1 MVGGFTPYACY
12 LISALLTLQGLMCA
26 VAPVRFFKS
35 NPVGSVAK
43 ILGPYFEEIVKAD
56 PAILLG
62 EAKITYSK
70 VDGKVYKSL
79 DAPSKKQLSTA
90 LLSVLVHVMRLFGV
104 FSITVAGLGM
114 YLAISGGILA
124 SAFVAMFLLTFIG
137 FQVVHIFQPFPGE
150 KPSEPYAGIAV
161 FTVIFGGLLVA
172 DALYT

>member
-1 MVGGFTPYACY
+1 MRG
-12 LISALLTLQGLMCA
+12 
-26 VAPVRFFKS
+26 
-35 NPVGSVAK
+35 
-43 ILGPYFEEIVKAD
+43 
-56 PAILLG
+56 
-62 EAKITYSK
+62 
-70 VDGKVYKSL
+70 
-79 DAPSKKQLSTA
+79 APSKKQLSTA

-114 YLAISGGILA
+114 YLAVSGGILA